1 MISPSAAVRRGLC
14 AAALLTLSPFS
25 ALSAA
30 AQAGLAPGLVYLR
43 DVDPTIAQDIRYAT
57 SNNFTGRPLPG
68 YDAGECILTRAAALA
83 LKQVQADLAAA
94 KVGLKVYDCYRPVR
108 ATRAM
113 VQWAYEPRSE
123 NRRFYPALAKAS
135 LLNGYVSGASK
146 HATGYAVDLTLVEL
160 GATAPAAFDP
170 RANYGSCIGPAAQ
183 RAPDSSLDMGTG
195 YDCFDVLS
203 HTNNPAVGA
212 EQRGRRATLVAAMS
226 KRGFR
231 NYFREWWHFT
241 FAGATG
247 APSHDV
253 PITRR

>member
-195 YDCFDVLS
+195 YDCFDALS

-212 EQRGRRATLVAAMS
+212 EQRGRRATLVAVMS

>member
-195 YDCFDVLS
+195 YDCFDALS